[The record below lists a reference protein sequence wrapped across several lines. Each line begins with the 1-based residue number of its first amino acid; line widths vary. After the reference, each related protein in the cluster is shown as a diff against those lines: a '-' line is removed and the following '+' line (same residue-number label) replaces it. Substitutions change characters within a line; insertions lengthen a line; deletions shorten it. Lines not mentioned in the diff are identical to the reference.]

1 MQKYTEKVHSE
12 REQEPEIVWIKRTSL
27 DKGKKSNHSKPLN
40 KTAEETEDQGSE
52 GDDKLPIVYSK
63 NYGVHF
69 AKLEKLHPFDAEKGK
84 NIQELLI
91 KFQLID
97 KGKFYEPSSEITKD
111 ELLKVHTEKYLRSL
125 KWSFNA
131 AKIAEIPILLFLP
144 NCWVQCGY
152 LRPMRFQTAGSIMAG
167 KLALEYGWAINLG
180 GGFHHCCSYKGGG
193 FCPYADITLL
203 IQRIFAE
210 EEHVRNVM
218 IVDLDAH
225 QGNGHERDFMD
236 NPFVYI
242 MDMYNY
248 QIYPKDHNAKLAIRY
263 AVELKPRT
271 ENKEYLAKLKRGLK
285 FAMREFKPHLV
296 VYNAGTDILEG
307 DPLGYLSITPEG
319 VIERDQYVFGMCR
332 ARGIPIVML
341 LSGGYLKLSA
351 KVIADS
357 IMNLKRNGLL
367 LSIR

>member
-12 REQEPEIVWIKRTSL
+12 REEEPEIVWVKRTA
-27 DKGKKSNHSKPLN
+27 GVEN
-40 KTAEETEDQGSE
+40 KETEETTENSE
-52 GDDKLPIVYSK
+52 NKPKLPIVYSK
-63 NYGVHF
+63 NYGVNF
-69 AKLEKLHPFDAEKGK
+69 AKLEKLHPFDAQKGK
-84 NIQELLI
+84 NIQELLV
-91 KFQLID
+91 KYQLVQ
-97 KGKFYEPSSEITKD
+97 GKFYEPTEISKD
-111 ELLKVHTEKYLRSL
+111 ELLKVHKEKYLRSL
-125 KWSFNA
+125 KWSFNVA
-131 AKIAEIPILLFLP
+131 QIAEIPVLVFVP
-144 NCWVQCGY
+144 NCLVQCGY

-210 EEHVRNVM
+210 ESQVSNVM

-242 MDMYNY
+242 FDMYNFC
-248 QIYPKDHNAKLAIRY
+248 IYPKDHDAKLAIRY
-263 AVELKPRT
+263 AVELRPKT
-271 ENKEYLAKLKRGLK
+271 ANKEYLIKLKRGLK

-307 DPLGYLSITPEG
+307 DPLGCLSITPEG
-319 VIERDQYVFGMCR
+319 IIERDQYVFGTFR
-332 ARGIPIVML
+332 AHGIPIVML
-341 LSGGYLKLSA
+341 LSGGYLKASA

-357 IMNLKRNGLL
+357 IMNLKQKGLL
-367 LSIR
+367 LTIR

>member
-1 MQKYTEKVHSE
+1 MLRIATIIHVSKKMQKLTEKVHSE
-12 REQEPEIVWIKRTSL
+12 KEEEPEVVWIKRV
-27 DKGKKSNHSKPLN
+27 
-40 KTAEETEDQGSE
+40 EEEPRKFPKTEDESIPQ
-52 GDDKLPIVYSK
+52 LPIVYSN

-69 AKLEKLHPFDAEKGK
+69 AKLEKLHPFDAQKGK

-91 KFQLID
+91 KYKLMQ
-97 KGKFYEPSSEITKD
+97 GKFYEPTEISKE
-111 ELLKVHTEKYLRSL
+111 ELLEVHKDKYLRSL
-125 KWSFNA
+125 KWSFNVA
-131 AKIAEIPILLFLP
+131 QIAEIPFLIFVP

-193 FCPYADITLL
+193 FCPYADITLM
-203 IQRIFAE
+203 IQRIFSEE
-210 EEHVRNVM
+210 EEHHINKVM
-218 IVDLDAH
+218 IIDLDAH

-236 NPFVYI
+236 NSRVYI

-248 QIYPKDHNAKLAIRY
+248 LIYPKDHEAKLAIRR

-271 ENKEYLAKLKRGLK
+271 ENREYLTKMKRTLKH
-285 FAMREFKPHLV
+285 AMKEFKPQLV

-307 DPLGYLSITPEG
+307 DPLGNLSITPEG
-319 VIERDQYVFGMCR
+319 VIERDQYVFGTCR

-341 LSGGYLKLSA
+341 LSGGYLKASA

-357 IMNLKRNGLL
+357 IMNLKQNGLL
-367 LSIR
+367 QTIR